1 MVIDDVLR
9 RLAVDPAG
17 LAPAP
22 PWQVHRE
29 AAVRVGRNPVPC
41 VGCGRSARA
50 AGIIE
55 VSGYGRRW
63 LGRCRDCL
71 LATIDLQ
78 PSRVSG
84 TVAEIV
90 ADLRAAAAEAG
101 VQPTVVIDDEGGCR
115 G

>member
-1 MVIDDVLR
+1 MAIDDVLH
-9 RLAVDPAG
+9 RLVVDPAG

-22 PWQVHRE
+22 PRQVYRE
-29 AAVRVGRNPVPC
+29 AAARVGRNPVPC

-55 VSGYGRRW
+55 VPGFRW
-63 LGRCRDCL
+63 LDRCRDCL

-84 TVAEIV
+84 TVVEIV

-101 VQPTVVIDDEGGCR
+101 VQSTVVIDDEGGCR